1 MTEQRPD
8 ASRFCVDDQGVWGE
22 VLRLPGTSAA
32 RPALF
37 LDRDGVIVE
46 EVGHLRRAEDV
57 SLIAGAAA
65 VIAAANR
72 ADMPVVV
79 VSNQSGI
86 GRGLFGWEDFA
97 AVQQRMLEMLEAQGA
112 LVDAV
117 LACPHHAEAEPPY
130 RYADH
135 PSRKPNAGMILAAAR
150 LLPLELSKS
159 WIIGDRA
166 SDLAAGR
173 NAGLQGGLLVGL
185 CGRLGEL
192 EAAQSL
198 ATARFRVF
206 VGPSIAA
213 ALSVIPLFEGSRPGG
228 VPVDGD
234 RPAQA
239 RP

>member
-1 MTEQRPD
+1 MTERSPSP
-8 ASRFCVDDQGVWGE
+8 SRFWLDDQGVWGE
-22 VLRLPGTSAA
+22 VLRLPRTPAL

-57 SLIAGAAA
+57 RLIAGAAA

-97 AVQQRMLEMLEAQGA
+97 AVQQRMLDMLEAEGA

-150 LLPLELSKS
+150 LLPIELSRS
-159 WIIGDRA
+159 WIISDRA

-198 ATARFRVF
+198 ANARFRVF

-213 ALSVIPLFEGSRPGG
+213 ALSVTPLLEGRHPGSMPMG
-228 VPVDGD
+228 GDGS
-234 RPAQA
+234 AQA